1 MNGVKLHDVNRD
13 QLESLVQT
21 VRILTEDI
29 ETSFELDKCEVLEM
43 IRGRKVNSKEIEP
56 RGDQHISELEIE

>member
-43 IRGRKVNSKEIEP
+43 KRGRKINSKEIEP
-56 RGDQHISELEIE
+56 RGNQHISELEIE